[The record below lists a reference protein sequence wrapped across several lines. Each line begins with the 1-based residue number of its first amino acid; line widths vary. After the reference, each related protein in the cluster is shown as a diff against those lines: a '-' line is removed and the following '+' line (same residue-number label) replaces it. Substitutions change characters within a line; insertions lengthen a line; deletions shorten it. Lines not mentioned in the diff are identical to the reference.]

1 MVTPAHNRLNLT
13 FAASVQGGGFRSWI
27 GEHSDS
33 AAWLVK
39 KFSDVYLHETAIAHV
54 RRMLDG
60 KFAHINVHETAV
72 HFKGRMERI
81 ADHMNSPDFAAPGG
95 AGSLGLAKE
104 LRPRCQALIEAK
116 GERLPKSSSPSR
128 C

>member
-1 MVTPAHNRLNLT
+1 MLPV
-13 FAASVQGGGFRSWI
+13 FR
-27 GEHSDS
+27 EVAS
-33 AAWLVK
+33 AAGQASTQTVLWVVVK

-54 RRMLDG
+54 RRLLDG
-60 KFAHINVHETAV
+60 KFAHNKVHETAA

-95 AGSLGLAKE
+95 AGLLGLAKE

-116 GERLPKSSSPSR
+116 GERLPK
-128 C
+128 